1 MSVIKNSEGELY
13 LEVHHVIPLSKNGYD
28 KTTNAV
34 ALCPNCHRRCHHS
47 ADANKA
53 SNELY
58 SQIKRLVS
66 TFIA

>member
-34 ALCPNCHRRCHHS
+34 ALCPNCQKKSHDYYGEISRIVKTIRFIR
-47 ADANKA
+47 
-53 SNELY
+53 E
-58 SQIKRLVS
+58 KRL
-66 TFIA
+66 